1 MSRHFSTRFERL
13 LDSPPAGFERLAWRI
28 DQRDNQ
34 SYRSTYRRGSV
45 TIATITLSSKGQVVI
60 PKEIREELHWDAGT
74 ELTLVSNASG
84 VTIKAMP
91 KKTGRNLADL
101 IGMLKH
107 DGPPLATE
115 ELCRPVELS
124 DEECR

>member
-1 MSRHFSTRFERL
+1 M
-13 LDSPPAGFERLAWRI
+13 
-28 DQRDNQ
+28 
-34 SYRSTYRRGSV
+34 

-60 PKEIREELHWDAGT
+60 PKEIREELHWVAGT

-91 KKTGRNLADL
+91 KKTWRNLADL
-101 IGMLKH
+101 IGILKH
-107 DGPPLATE
+107 DDPPLATE

-124 DEECR
+124 DKECR

>member
-1 MSRHFSTRFERL
+1 
-13 LDSPPAGFERLAWRI
+13 
-28 DQRDNQ
+28 
-34 SYRSTYRRGSV
+34 V

-60 PKEIREELHWDAGT
+60 PKEIREELRWEAGT

>member
-1 MSRHFSTRFERL
+1 M
-13 LDSPPAGFERLAWRI
+13 
-28 DQRDNQ
+28 
-34 SYRSTYRRGSV
+34 

-60 PKEIREELHWDAGT
+60 PKEIREELRWDAGT

>member
-1 MSRHFSTRFERL
+1 M
-13 LDSPPAGFERLAWRI
+13 
-28 DQRDNQ
+28 
-34 SYRSTYRRGSV
+34 

-60 PKEIREELHWDAGT
+60 PKEIREALHWEAGT

-115 ELCRPVELS
+115 ELCRPVDLS
-124 DEECR
+124 D

>member
-1 MSRHFSTRFERL
+1 M
-13 LDSPPAGFERLAWRI
+13 
-28 DQRDNQ
+28 
-34 SYRSTYRRGSV
+34 
-45 TIATITLSSKGQVVI
+45 TIATVTLSSKGQVVI
-60 PKEIREELHWDAGT
+60 PKEIREELHWVAGT
-74 ELTLVSNASG
+74 ELTLVSNALG

-115 ELCRPVELS
+115 ELCRPIELS

>member
-1 MSRHFSTRFERL
+1 M
-13 LDSPPAGFERLAWRI
+13 
-28 DQRDNQ
+28 
-34 SYRSTYRRGSV
+34 

-60 PKEIREELHWDAGT
+60 PKEIRDELHWDAGT

-107 DGPPLATE
+107 EGPPLATE

>member
-1 MSRHFSTRFERL
+1 M
-13 LDSPPAGFERLAWRI
+13 
-28 DQRDNQ
+28 
-34 SYRSTYRRGSV
+34 

-74 ELTLVSNASG
+74 ELTLVSNALG

>member
-1 MSRHFSTRFERL
+1 M
-13 LDSPPAGFERLAWRI
+13 
-28 DQRDNQ
+28 
-34 SYRSTYRRGSV
+34 

-60 PKEIREELHWDAGT
+60 PKEIREELRWEAGT